1 MREFAMIVVAGI
13 VSAVLSAGF
22 GWLIGR
28 LSPEF
33 IQLLAAPIEV
43 KEPERLATA
52 IGVVSGLMIG
62 AAAMVVGLIV
72 SAIRGRANRPR

>member
-1 MREFAMIVVAGI
+1 MILGAGI
-13 VSAVLSAGF
+13 VSTVLGAGF

-33 IQLLAAPIEV
+33 VQLLAMPIDV

-52 IGVVSGLMIG
+52 IGAVSGLIIG

-72 SAIRGRANRPR
+72 SAIRGRTSRPD